1 MMNLTAASRI
11 TIGLVCSMVGIL
23 ITANFVGL
31 LPDERADITQG
42 RAQLTESLAFSTSVL
57 LTNDD
62 RSGIESI
69 LRNVVD
75 RQEQVLGIGVRRF
88 DGMLVVVAGDHR
100 AQWPKDLGEESNSQ
114 FMQVPLSMADG
125 AVWGK
130 LEVSFTPL
138 DSGRWY
144 SFLENGQMQLLI
156 FVAFV
161 GFFSFRLFLKFVLK
175 NLDPSRAVPR
185 RVREALDILNEGL
198 MIVSLDGRILL
209 ANNALART
217 SKRDA
222 DSLVGRKAD
231 EINLKRTDDLSE
243 MPWTECGTS
252 GKPVSGVSMEFLDE
266 MRNKRIFKVNCSPL
280 FGNEGTIRGVMVSL
294 DDVTQLEKNKI
305 DLKIAKDEADAANKA
320 KGDFLAN
327 MSHEIR
333 NPMNAIVGFTD
344 ILRRGLEDSEAT
356 RSTYLNTIHA
366 SGTHLV
372 ELINDI
378 LDFSKIEAGKLE
390 LEVQSCS
397 PFQLMTEVVNVLRI
411 KAEQQGLELSIRIRG
426 TIPET
431 IQADP
436 TRLRQILMNLVG
448 NAIKFT
454 QEGRVEIVASMLEQ
468 EGRPFLRFEVSDTG
482 IGMTSEQMGRLFQE
496 FMQADS
502 SVTRRFGGTGLGLA
516 ISKKLTEAMGG
527 RIAVDSEP
535 GVGSTFHFCIE
546 AGDLT
551 GVALLDEKQATEK
564 FQAAARQK
572 QDGLRIWFKPA
583 RILITDDTPANR
595 QLAGLVLRKAGLLV
609 DEAENGAIAVEK
621 ASGGQYALLLM
632 DMQMP
637 VMDGFTATRTLRAA
651 GLTTPILAFTANVM
665 EQDRQRCAAA
675 GCSGFLTKP
684 INIDLLLNTVAEFL
698 PTQDFPP
705 VTAASATV
713 ASTPSLL
720 TDESQNAQIARVE
733 ENAAWFPERTSD
745 AAAEVEGSMSDSTT
759 NRVSADRSAQDSRA
773 AANTSFLDELLM
785 DLPGILVRDEQSV
798 DPARPTPEKAAAP
811 ETAAAP
817 QKTAAS
823 QKESAPAKV
832 TAPKRRQPIHSTLP
846 LDIPEFREIV
856 ESFVGSMDEILA
868 GLRAA
873 QGRMDYQEIREVA
886 HRLKGT
892 GGTVGFSAF
901 TEPSRKLQ
909 IAAEERNDATIEA
922 MLLELEEICQRIEM
936 PVMA

>member
-1 MMNLTAASRI
+1 MINLTAASRI

-31 LPDERADITQG
+31 LPDESSAITQG
-42 RAQLTESLAFSTSVL
+42 RAQLTESIAFSTSVL

-75 RQEQVLGIGVRRF
+75 RQEQVMGVGVRRF
-88 DGMLVVVAGDHR
+88 DGILMVAAGDHR
-100 AQWPKDLGEESNSQ
+100 SQWPKDIGDESNSQ

-125 AVWGK
+125 SVWGK

-144 SFLENGQMQLLI
+144 SFLENSQLQLLM

-209 ANNALART
+209 ANNALAKT
-217 SKRDA
+217 SRRDA
-222 DSLVGRKAD
+222 DSMVGRKAD
-231 EINLKRTDDLSE
+231 EISLKRTDDLSE
-243 MPWTECGTS
+243 MPWIECGTS
-252 GKPVSGVSMEFLDE
+252 GKPVSGVSMEFVDE
-266 MRNKRIFKVNCSPL
+266 LQNKRIFKVNCSPL
-280 FGNEGTIRGVMVSL
+280 FGNEATIRGVMVSL
-294 DDVTQLEKNKI
+294 DDVTQLEQNKI
-305 DLKIAKDEADAANKA
+305 DLKIAKDAADAANKA

-344 ILRRGLEDSEAT
+344 ILRRGLEESEAT
-356 RSTYLNTIHA
+356 RTTYLNTIHA

-397 PFQLMTEVVNVLRI
+397 PYQLMTEVVNVLRI
-411 KAEQQGLELSIRIRG
+411 KAEQQELNLSIRIRG
-426 TIPET
+426 AIPET

-454 QEGRVEIVASMLEQ
+454 QEGSVTIVASMVEQ
-468 EGRPFLRFEVSDTG
+468 NGRSFVRFEVQDTG
-482 IGMTSEQMGRLFQE
+482 IGMTEEQMGRLFQE

-527 RIAVDSEP
+527 KIAVDSEI
-535 GVGSTFHFCIE
+535 GVGSTFHFCID
-546 AGDLT
+546 AGELA
-551 GVALLDEKQATEK
+551 GVAMLDEQQAAEK
-564 FQAAARQK
+564 FQAAAKQK
-572 QDGLRIWFKPA
+572 QDGLKIWFKPA
-583 RILITDDTPANR
+583 RILITDDTAANR
-595 QLAGLVLRKAGLLV
+595 QLAGLVLRKAGLIV

-621 ASGGQYALLLM
+621 ASSVEYELLLM

-637 VMDGFTATRTLRAA
+637 VMDGFTATRTLRDA
-651 GLTTPILAFTANVM
+651 GFTKPILAFTANVM

-705 VTAASATV
+705 ECV
-713 ASTPSLL
+713 ASPVVAPAESRPTNGVR
-720 TDESQNAQIARVE
+720 TDKADSAELPDAVPLILNAGIIALSDDSVKNATASSTANSTVE
-733 ENAAWFPERTSD
+733 PVPVHRTS
-745 AAAEVEGSMSDSTT
+745 TT
-759 NRVSADRSAQDSRA
+759 
-773 AANTSFLDELLM
+773 TSFFDELLM
-785 DLPGILVRDEQSV
+785 ELPGISLRNEQAAGS
-798 DPARPTPEKAAAP
+798 ARPIVDTSATTPM
-811 ETAAAP
+811 
-817 QKTAAS
+817 
-823 QKESAPAKV
+823 APAP
-832 TAPKRRQPIHSTLP
+832 PKAVPPKKRQPIHSTLP

-856 ESFVGSMDEILA
+856 ESFVGAMDDTLS
-868 GLRAA
+868 GLRSA
-873 QGRMDYQEIREVA
+873 QARMDYQEIREVA

-892 GGTVGFSAF
+892 GGTVGFNAF

-909 IAAEERNDATIEA
+909 LAGEERNDETIDA
-922 MLLELEEICQRIEM
+922 LLVELEEICERIEM
-936 PVMA
+936 PVMI